1 MDREFKKQIVLKLEE
16 LLNAKIAEVEESVA
30 ALDESGEGETKSSAG
45 DKYETSRE
53 MMNQERAK
61 FDKVLQ
67 DLGAQL
73 KMLKSLDMEKSHEV
87 VGLGC
92 VVEVTGMTL
101 FVGIPYGKLTLEGK
115 ELFAISG
122 KSPVAQLMMGKRTG
136 DKFEMNKETLEIKD
150 LF

>member
-1 MDREFKKQIVLKLEE
+1 MNGEFKKQIVIKLEE
-16 LLNAKIAEVEESVA
+16 LLDAKIAEVEASVE

-67 DLGAQL
+67 DLGTQL
-73 KMLKSLDMEKSHEV
+73 KMLKSLDLDKTHKV
-87 VGLGC
+87 VELGC
-92 VVEVTGMTL
+92 VVGVTGLTL
-101 FVGIPYGKLTLEGK
+101 FISIPFGKLKVEGK
-115 ELFAISG
+115 ELFAVSA
-122 KSPVAQLMMGKRTG
+122 KSPVAQMMMGKRTG
-136 DKFEMNKETLEIKD
+136 DKFELNKKVLEIKD